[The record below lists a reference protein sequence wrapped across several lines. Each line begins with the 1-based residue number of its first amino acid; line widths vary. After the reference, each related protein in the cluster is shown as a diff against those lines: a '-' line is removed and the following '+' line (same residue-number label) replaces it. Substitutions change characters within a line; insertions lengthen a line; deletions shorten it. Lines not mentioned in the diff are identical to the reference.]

1 VKPLVRQH
9 HLILEPASR
18 LGPDLRQL
26 GLFGSRRRLVA
37 VLVERGFGLV
47 VIPDP
52 IHSAAQHPLLELVE
66 RALGMGFG
74 IGLVALVASARWFLI
89 THRPPRRVL

>member
-1 VKPLVRQH
+1 MKPLVRQH
-9 HLILEPASR
+9 HRILEPASR

-66 RALGMGFG
+66 RALGM
-74 IGLVALVASARWFLI
+74 ASASVGWPWW
-89 THRPPRRVL
+89 PPPGGS